1 MILNE
6 FKNLKTKKQKTE
18 KKKTNVYIISS
29 EWYNSFLEIY
39 YDKCNELPDNKRNKM
54 DPKYDHKTLFLER
67 YDYDDWF
74 ENKESTDKEELNDKE
89 ESVDLSDMPPL
100 ECDRIKEGKR
110 LKF

>member
-1 MILNE
+1 M
-6 FKNLKTKKQKTE
+6 
-18 KKKTNVYIISS
+18 YIISS

-89 ESVDLSDMPPL
+89 ESVDFSDMPPL